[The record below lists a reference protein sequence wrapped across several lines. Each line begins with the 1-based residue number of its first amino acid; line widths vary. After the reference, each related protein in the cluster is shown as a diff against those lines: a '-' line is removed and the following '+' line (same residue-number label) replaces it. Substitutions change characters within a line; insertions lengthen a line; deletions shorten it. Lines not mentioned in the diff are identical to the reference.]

1 MKKILL
7 IMMALAL
14 PVMAQKRVW
23 SVAVEPLPILLGDG
37 IGGTFVP
44 EPQSKA
50 VISTIADSA
59 GNALVLLR
67 YKFVSDGDNWPQ
79 DYRPWLLLWIDR
91 KGVVVDRQS
100 FADEDYYWPRN
111 VQPVMLKYVSDQKC
125 IWQGLYGTPL
135 AFYQG
140 PGVAGNCFGYG
151 VRGNNGVNYRL
162 IYEEMAG
169 QTISMPDVTR
179 PTVPCYF
186 TAVYDATIK
195 RIKLAQW
202 RMW

>member
-1 MKKILL
+1 MKTILM
-7 IMMALAL
+7 MMALAL

-23 SVAVEPLPILLGDG
+23 SVAVEPLPIQLGDG
-37 IGGTFVP
+37 FGGTFEP
-44 EPQSKA
+44 EIESMA
-50 VISTIADSA
+50 IISTMADSA

-67 YKFVSDGDNWPQ
+67 YQFVSDGDAWPQ

-91 KGVVVDRQS
+91 KGSVVDRQS
-100 FADEDYYWPRN
+100 FTDEEYYLRRN

-135 AFYQG
+135 AFDQG
-140 PGVAGNCFGYG
+140 PTVLGNCFGYG
-151 VRGNNGVNYRL
+151 VRENNGVNYRL

-169 QTISMPDVTR
+169 QTISIPDVTR

-186 TAVYDATIK
+186 RAFYDATIK